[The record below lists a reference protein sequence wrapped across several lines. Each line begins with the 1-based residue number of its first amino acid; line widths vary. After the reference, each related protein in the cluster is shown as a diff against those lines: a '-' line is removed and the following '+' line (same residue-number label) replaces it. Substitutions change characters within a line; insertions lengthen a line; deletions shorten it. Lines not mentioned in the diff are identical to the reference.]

1 MQFILLQYNLYERS
15 KREGFFMKKWGFVLL
30 AATMLTGCNTSEEAS
45 EPTKTHDHAHQG
57 ERYHNPQ
64 QLLEENV
71 GEQALTFPPL
81 LTPTSTEGDQ
91 IVYELTA
98 QQGKMTFVDGVETAT
113 YGYNGNFLGPVL
125 RLEQGQQVTVRL
137 TNDLPE
143 PTTFHWHGLEVAGDA
158 RDGGPHAVIEP
169 GATETIQFTVNQQAA
184 TLWYHPHPM
193 GYTAKQVYKG
203 LAGLVYID
211 DANSKSLHLPNDYA
225 INDFPIILQD
235 RTLLDG
241 ELSYE
246 KVANTMSTLGET
258 VMINGVVNPVLT
270 VPKEKVRLRI
280 LNGSNALTYYLK
292 FENDMPFQ
300 LLATDGG
307 FLKEASELTKLTL
320 GAGER
325 VEILVDLAQIEGDTI
340 ALLNNDTVL
349 MPIHLAGEAKEL
361 SYDTELNNAVVPD
374 DVAQLEPTKTITMEG
389 MTENFLLNGQAF
401 EPDRI
406 DLRQKQG
413 VTEIWEIENIISDEG
428 AMAHPF
434 HIHGT
439 QFLVVSVNGE
449 KPDPSLQGYKDTITL
464 QPMDKVRIA
473 VRFPEKGIYMFHC
486 HILEHED
493 VGMMGQ
499 IEVY

>member
-1 MQFILLQYNLYERS
+1 M
-15 KREGFFMKKWGFVLL
+15 MKKLGYVLL
-30 AATMLTGCNTSEEAS
+30 AATILAGCNTSEDTSAPAS
-45 EPTKTHDHAHQG
+45 THAHSHEG
-57 ERYHNPQ
+57 ERYDNPQ
-64 QLLEENV
+64 HMLQENL

-81 LTPTSTEGDQ
+81 LTPTSTDGNQ

-98 QQGKMTFVDGVETAT
+98 QQGNMTFVDGVETAT

-125 RLEQGQQVTVRL
+125 RLEQGQEVTIKL

-169 GATETIQFTVNQQAA
+169 GVTETIQFTVNQQAA

-203 LAGLVYID
+203 LAGLLYIE
-211 DANSKSLHLPNDYA
+211 DATSKSLHLPNDYA

-241 ELSYE
+241 ELVYE
-246 KVANTMSTLGET
+246 EVANTMSTLGDT
-258 VMINGVVNPVLT
+258 VMINGVVNPALT
-270 VPKEKVRLRI
+270 APKEKVRLRI

-307 FLKEASELTKLTL
+307 FLQEASELTKLTL

-325 VEILVDLAQIEGDTI
+325 VEILVDLTQVEGNTL

-349 MPIHLAGEAKEL
+349 MPINITGDAKEIQ
-361 SYDTELNNAVVPD
+361 YDKELTTFDVPD
-374 DVAQLEPTKTITMEG
+374 EIAQQEPTKSITMEG
-389 MTENFLLNGQAF
+389 MTENFLLNGQSF
-401 EPDRI
+401 DPDRI

-413 VTEIWEIENIISDEG
+413 VTEIWEIENIITDEG

-439 QFLVVSVNGE
+439 QFLVISVNG
-449 KPDPSLQGYKDTITL
+449 KTPDASMQGYKDTITV

-499 IEVY
+499 IEIY